1 MPLHDRSSAESLLL
15 VISRDCPFFLQLM
28 QLHSMGISDDA
39 ACLQALEATGGDL
52 EAALEILYSK

>member
-1 MPLHDRSSAESLLL
+1 MELS
-15 VISRDCPFFLQLM
+15 ISYLRLFILSQLM

>member
-1 MPLHDRSSAESLLL
+1 MIIVVQCKEYNLHPSSM
-15 VISRDCPFFLQLM
+15 IYQLI
-28 QLHSMGISDDA
+28 QLHAMGITDDA

>member
-1 MPLHDRSSAESLLL
+1 MLKI
-15 VISRDCPFFLQLM
+15 VTITCKFFQLI
-28 QLHSMGISDDA
+28 QLHSMGISDNA

>member
-1 MPLHDRSSAESLLL
+1 MIYYTFIKNLLTL
-15 VISRDCPFFLQLM
+15 FVLAFPQLI
-28 QLHSMGISDDA
+28 QLHSMGISDDS